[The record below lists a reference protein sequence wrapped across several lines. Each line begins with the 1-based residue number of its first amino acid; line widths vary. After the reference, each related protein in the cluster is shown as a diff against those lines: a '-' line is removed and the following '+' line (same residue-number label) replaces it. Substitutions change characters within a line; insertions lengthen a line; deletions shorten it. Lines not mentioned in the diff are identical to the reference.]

1 MNGGRSISYNK
12 KEGIYIYVCVCKS
25 RLGPRA
31 GEGTHLMFARINKK
45 RGREKE
51 GESRLSWFLPRP

>member
-1 MNGGRSISYNK
+1 MVDGAYHIIRKRG
-12 KEGIYIYVCVCKS
+12 YIYMCVCKS

>member
-1 MNGGRSISYNK
+1 M
-12 KEGIYIYVCVCKS
+12 CVCKS